1 MPNPKTSAK
10 AGILAGGALLILCSN
25 ASHAETQN
33 TSDAQSTSNTQA
45 AQSRPSRMQDIQN
58 GTGPVSDYLGSAP
71 DPYAE
76 SAPRPGIRAISSN
89 LKRDIPQD
97 TGTGSK
103 RI

>member
-1 MPNPKTSAK
+1 MVKVPNPKISAK
-10 AGILAGGALLILCSN
+10 ASILAGGALLILCSN
-25 ASHAETQN
+25 ASHAE
-33 TSDAQSTSNTQA
+33 AQSTSDTQA
-45 AQSRPSRMQDIQN
+45 VQSRPSRMQDIQN

-76 SAPRPGIRAISSN
+76 SAPQPGIRAISSN
-89 LKRDIPQD
+89 LKRDIPPD